1 MISFTILLPL
11 VYFLR
16 NSPPISIFLFCEIL
30 LHNEYFFDNILVTN
44 KENNL
49 LNSNFQLKILIIY
62 IKVIDGNWIMTHQ
75 IFLYF
80 IQMVYI

>member
-1 MISFTILLPL
+1 MISFTVLLLL

-30 LHNEYFFDNILVTN
+30 PHNEYFFDNILVIN
-44 KENNL
+44 KVNDL

-62 IKVIDGNWIMTHQ
+62 LKVIDGN
-75 IFLYF
+75 
-80 IQMVYI
+80 